1 MANVPEGWSK
11 WDPVEHI
18 RDSEDAEALINEALE
33 CGDPDLLQEVLGIV
47 ARARGMGKIAAETGL
62 NEKSLYRALS
72 KRGNP
77 RLSTINK
84 VLKSMGLRLAVVA
97 L

>member
-1 MANVPEGWSK
+1 MVNIPDGWSK
-11 WDPVEHI
+11 WDPVDHI
-18 RDSEDAEALINEALE
+18 RNTEDAEALINEALE
-33 CGDPDLLQEVLGIV
+33 SGDPELLQEVLGIV
-47 ARARGMGKIAAETGL
+47 ARARGMGKIAQDTGL

-97 L
+97 I